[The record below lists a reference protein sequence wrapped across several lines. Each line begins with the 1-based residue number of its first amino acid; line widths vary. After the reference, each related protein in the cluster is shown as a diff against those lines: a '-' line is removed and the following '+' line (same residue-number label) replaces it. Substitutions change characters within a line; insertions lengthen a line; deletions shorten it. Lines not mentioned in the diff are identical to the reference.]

1 MDNERLRQLQLE
13 NDTLRSNLKSL
24 GEKLHAHD
32 MAELASR
39 QPAKQT
45 DFRLKYAKETAEK
58 ILSDPEWLE
67 LYRPAAWDAYS
78 SELLAAGKWPGPAR
92 KQGTWPPG
100 WTPELAVFRENGLT
114 DDGTAL
120 VGEEEESAANGSEP
134 LPAWIATAL
143 SRARGG
149 V

>member
-1 MDNERLRQLQLE
+1 MDYDRLKQLQNENDLLRAQVKTFGERLHDR
-13 NDTLRSNLKSL
+13 
-24 GEKLHAHD
+24 D
-32 MAELASR
+32 MADLAAR
-39 QPAKQT
+39 EPAKPT
-45 DFRLKYAKETAEK
+45 DYKLKYAKEMAEK
-58 ILSDPEWLE
+58 ILGDPTWLE

-100 WTPELAVFRENGLT
+100 HPPELTVFRDQGLN

-120 VGEEEESAANGSEP
+120 VGEEEESAANRSEP
-134 LPAWIATAL
+134 LPEWIASAL